1 MALATEKKWEPQ
13 SNLQKEDSLS
23 ISSFINNSPINF
35 HINSTSYSKDQM
47 KAEFSS
53 NEINR
58 PLPTLEFIVSRRF
71 DSSLGTDQV
80 VPINYRTCHTI
91 GSINNIRI
99 LQDLWQ
105 NNPET
110 K

>member
-1 MALATEKKWEPQ
+1 
-13 SNLQKEDSLS
+13 
-23 ISSFINNSPINF
+23 
-35 HINSTSYSKDQM
+35 M